1 MQISSCVLCSEFSH
15 LPIAMPSSMYAAPQA
30 SASNGVGNGDGMPHV
45 LVVPYPA
52 QGHMLPLLDLAA
64 LLAARGLALTV
75 AVTAGNVRL
84 LAPFLAACPSVATV
98 VLPFPSSPFL
108 PAGCGENTKDLPA
121 DLFRP
126 FMASLAAISAPLLS
140 WCKSQPRGVT
150 AIVSDLF
157 TGWTLPLAEELGVPH
172 VAFSCANVHYL
183 ATTHSLWRRMPTRRH
198 LDDADEIVT
207 FSEVPG
213 SPSFPWRSLPWMFR
227 VHVPG
232 DEVSETIRRNFLW
245 NIESSCF
252 VANSFAALE
261 EAYVE
266 HPLPDLMAKRVFAVG
281 ALSDAVRNCDERGGK
296 PAVAPAKVAAWL
308 DGFDDGSVVYICF
321 GSQQALSPAQ
331 AACVAGALALSS
343 VAFVWAV
350 RSGTVVPEGFEAA
363 ATAASRGMVI
373 RGWAPQVEILRHRA
387 VGWFLTHCGWN
398 SVLEATAAGVAM
410 LTWPMGADQFINASV
425 LAEAGVA
432 VPVAEGADTV
442 PDAGK
447 MASVMAAAVAKE
459 GESVRERA
467 VELGRKAAAAVAEG
481 GTSHNDLEEL
491 VRVLSDVD

>member
-1 MQISSCVLCSEFSH
+1 
-15 LPIAMPSSMYAAPQA
+15 MPSSIYAAPQA
-30 SASNGVGNGDGMPHV
+30 SASNGVGNGDGKPHV

-52 QGHMLPLLDLAA
+52 HGHMLPLLDLAA
-64 LLAARGLALTV
+64 LLTARGLALTV
-75 AVTAGNVRL
+75 TVTAGNVPL
-84 LAPFLAACPSVATV
+84 LATFLAAFPSVATV
-98 VLPFPSSPFL
+98 ILPFPSSPFL

-126 FMASLAAISAPLLS
+126 FMASLAALSAPLLS

-157 TGWTLPLAEELGVPH
+157 MGWTLPLIEELGVPH

-183 ATTHSLWRRMPTRRH
+183 ATTHSLW
-198 LDDADEIVT
+198 
-207 FSEVPG
+207 
-213 SPSFPWRSLPWMFR
+213 

-232 DEVSETIRRNFLW
+232 DEVSETIRRIFLW

-252 VANSFAALE
+252 VANLFVTLE
-261 EAYVE
+261 AAYVE
-266 HPLPDLMAKRVFAVG
+266 RPLPDLMAKWVFAVG
-281 ALSDAVRNCDERGGK
+281 ALSDDVRDRVVGR
-296 PAVAPAKVAAWL
+296 VRRRLRRVRLLRVAA
-308 DGFDDGSVVYICF
+308 GAVTG
-321 GSQQALSPAQ
+321 
-331 AACVAGALALSS
+331 AGGVRGRRSSAGS

-363 ATAASRGMVI
+363 ATAASRGMAI

-432 VPVAEGADTV
+432 VPVAEGADAV

-447 MASVMAAAVAKE
+447 MASVIAAAVTKE
-459 GESVRERA
+459 GESVRKHA
-467 VELGRKAAAAVAEG
+467 VELGRKAATVVAEG
-481 GTSHNDLEEL
+481 GTSHIDLEEL
-491 VRVLSDVD
+491 VRVLSDVDYSLRS

>member
-1 MQISSCVLCSEFSH
+1 
-15 LPIAMPSSMYAAPQA
+15 MPSSMYAAPQA
-30 SASNGVGNGDGMPHV
+30 SASNGVGNGAGKPHV

-75 AVTAGNVRL
+75 AVTAGNVWL

-108 PAGCGENTKDLPA
+108 PTGCGENTRDLPV

-126 FMASLAAISAPLLS
+126 FMASLAALSAPLLS
-140 WCKSQPRGVT
+140 WCKSQTHGVT

-183 ATTHSLWRRMPTRRH
+183 ATTHSLWRRMPTRLH
-198 LDDADEIVT
+198 LDDADETVT
-207 FSEVPG
+207 FSEAPG
-213 SPSFPWRSLPWMFR
+213 SPSFPWCSLPWMFR
-227 VHVPG
+227 MHVPG
-232 DEVSETIRRNFLW
+232 DEVSETIRRIFLW
-245 NIESSCF
+245 SIESSCY

-308 DGFDDGSVVYICF
+308 DGFDDGSVVYVCF
-321 GSQQALSPAQ
+321 GSQQALSPVQ

-410 LTWPMGADQFINASV
+410 LTWPMGADQFINARV

-442 PDAGK
+442 PDTGK
-447 MASVMAAAVAKE
+447 MATVMAAAVAKE

-481 GTSHNDLEEL
+481 GTSYNDLEEL
-491 VRVLSDVD
+491 VRVLSVID